1 MEFFVKIFLVLM
13 VAIFMS
19 CDDLDLN
26 KRSYSLYEE
35 MKLEEKIKQ
44 EKLKQYA
51 DSTVSLSFKGIEL
64 GEPFLKT
71 IKQAKKNGNIYNVKY
86 DKDKISAICNAKI
99 ILPNREEALEVDVKI
114 ASHQDTITSFLI
126 LSTDY
131 DTRET
136 LKELYTSKYKEDYAL
151 IEDSSIIWTFKN
163 QTLRFTK
170 HITVEEEIYVKD
182 PNMRAFQN
190 RYGVEKKYYFKSIS
204 IIYTDLYHCKKVEAY
219 EAEEARLRLI
229 EERKKE
235 IADSIKRE
243 EIKKRAKSQDI

>member
-71 IKQAKKNGNIYNVKY
+71 IKQAKKM
-86 DKDKISAICNAKI
+86 
-99 ILPNREEALEVDVKI
+99 
-114 ASHQDTITSFLI
+114 
-126 LSTDY
+126 
-131 DTRET
+131 
-136 LKELYTSKYKEDYAL
+136 
-151 IEDSSIIWTFKN
+151 
-163 QTLRFTK
+163 
-170 HITVEEEIYVKD
+170 EIYI
-182 PNMRAFQN
+182 M
-190 RYGVEKKYYFKSIS
+190 
-204 IIYTDLYHCKKVEAY
+204 
-219 EAEEARLRLI
+219 
-229 EERKKE
+229 
-235 IADSIKRE
+235 
-243 EIKKRAKSQDI
+243 